1 MPRRSSHYRD
11 CDEDKPRR
19 KCDRCKSCYKY
30 KKSSHLGSSDSSLSS
45 YSTNSSC
52 KCAKCSKEIKNEK
65 PKIVFC
71 NKEDAYGQA
80 DSKSDDCDKSVVIV
94 INMK

>member
-1 MPRRSSHYRD
+1 MPRHSSDYRH
-11 CDEDKPRR
+11 CDDDKHRD
-19 KCDRCKSCYKY
+19 KHHCCKSCYKS
-30 KKSSHLGSSDSSLSS
+30 KKSSRKESSDSSISS
-45 YSTNSSC
+45 YSTNNSC
-52 KCAKCSKEIKNEK
+52 NCSKCSKENKNEK

>member
-11 CDEDKPRR
+11 CDDDKHRR
-19 KCDRCKSCYKY
+19 KCDRYKS
-30 KKSSHLGSSDSSLSS
+30 KKSSRRESSDSSLSS
-45 YSTNSSC
+45 YSTNNSC
-52 KCAKCSKEIKNEK
+52 NCSKCSKEIKNEK

-71 NKEDAYGQA
+71 NREPH
-80 DSKSDDCDKSVVIV
+80 SIPDDCDKSVVIV

>member
-11 CDEDKPRR
+11 CDDDKHRH
-19 KCDRCKSCYKY
+19 KHDCCKSCYKY
-30 KKSSHLGSSDSSLSS
+30 KKSSRREHSDSSISS
-45 YSTNSSC
+45 YSTNNSC
-52 KCAKCSKEIKNEK
+52 NCSKCSKENKNEK

-71 NKEDAYGQA
+71 NKEDA
-80 DSKSDDCDKSVVIV
+80 DREPHSISDDCDKSVVIV